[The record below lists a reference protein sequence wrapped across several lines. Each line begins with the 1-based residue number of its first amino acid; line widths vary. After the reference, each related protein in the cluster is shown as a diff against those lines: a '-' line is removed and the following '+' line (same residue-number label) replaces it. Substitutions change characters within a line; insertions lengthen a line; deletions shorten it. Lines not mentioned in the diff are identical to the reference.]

1 MPHAGSFEFAF
12 GDGRPPELATYSVS
26 DEDLA
31 TLDAYLMEALTLEQ
45 ILPSLAL
52 GSLSIGMSARI
63 GEAVQMTAREPGVL
77 QRATLLHHLR
87 PFVLNDEPYSFFRVR
102 NIVAQ
107 STTGSFTAEYL
118 KRVKHNFSG
127 KSMQSQ
133 FTVSDGDGIVN
144 SEATLVR
151 WLNAFE
157 YHRDAQ
163 KAAEF
168 EARLTPLP
176 MGITRPLFF
185 MLLAQKAYAV
195 LQLAWV
201 VAKIVGHTAPTPQP
215 DV

>member
-1 MPHAGSFEFAF
+1 MPHVGSFEFRF
-12 GDGRPPELATYSVS
+12 GDGRPPEPANYAVS
-26 DEDLA
+26 DEDFV
-31 TLDAYLMEALTLEQ
+31 TLNAYLMEALTLEQ
-45 ILPSLAL
+45 ILPSLDL
-52 GSLSIGMSARI
+52 DSLSIGMSARI
-63 GEAVQMTAREPGVL
+63 GETVQMRACEPGIL
-77 QRATLLHHLR
+77 QRAALLHHLR

-107 STTGSFTAEYL
+107 STTGAFTADYL

-133 FTVSDGDGIVN
+133 FTLSDGDGIVN

-157 YHRDAQ
+157 YHRNAQ
-163 KAAEF
+163 NAAEL

-176 MGITRPLFF
+176 MGVTRPLFF
-185 MLLAQKAYAV
+185 MLLAQKAHAV

-201 VAKIVGHTAPTPQP
+201 VAKIVSYTAPTARP